1 MNIHALI
8 AEVKGYIESIDV
20 NVDGETLWSNYQDIT
35 AISMRLQQIRND
47 ISEEEIFGTVDPELK
62 KFRTMILDPTIERLD
77 RLAAFESR
85 KMTGKQMEWNMSQG
99 KG

>member
-1 MNIHALI
+1 MELEKLY
-8 AEVKGYIESIDV
+8 AEVTGYTSSI
-20 NVDGETLWSNYQDIT
+20 NVGEDGDHLYTNYQEIV
-35 AISMRLQQIRND
+35 AISLRLQ
-47 ISEEEIFGTVDPELK
+47 EIHNEIAYDELLGKASAEIK

-85 KMTGKQMEWNMSQG
+85 KITAKNIEFQLE